1 MGEQVSERDDLAR
14 VFMRTVPDHH
24 PDLCDCDPEADT
36 PCEGAYEHADAALA
50 WFAEHRGPRVVSARV
65 VPSAEEVRDELS
77 GWPIRSGYYGMS
89 VGTDEAHEMAEAV
102 LALFA
107 SQPTVAEVREQ
118 VAREIEA
125 AMDQDA
131 VRNGTHI
138 VFDDVNRSGKRNAV
152 LAIAARIARTE
163 TKGGE

>member
-1 MGEQVSERDDLAR
+1 MSEVSSEAVEAWEAYRDGELWHRNRRQLRKRDYLAGYLAAHQPAR
-14 VFMRTVPDHH
+14 V
-24 PDLCDCDPEADT
+24 L
-36 PCEGAYEHADAALA
+36 
-50 WFAEHRGPRVVSARV
+50 
-65 VPSAEEVRDELS
+65 PSAEEVAEVVVQTLVTVDYVAEPDEPVDPRVAH
-77 GWPIRSGYYGMS
+77 WNAT
-89 VGTDEAHEMAEAV
+89 VGGAV